1 MPSGSKK
8 RKAAKKKK
16 EQAANSIDS
25 NIPHGNGDPRSQDER
40 ESDGGDVGSPASHG
54 DHNHQHPFNQR
65 EHSPIQ
71 SHVAEEKSAEGAIRN
86 VENTVI
92 SGSDDVVAVKI
103 EEESGPKED
112 LESTLVTIQHIEHEN
127 SSSSCSNS
135 SDDESQASEK
145 KSKVAYN
152 FGSEVTSYGNED
164 KPASVMSEEV
174 LKVVENEALEK
185 VDSNSASGTADVYN
199 LVNAALSVQEEVVRA
214 TEVSANKSVPDVVEP
229 GLKGSEEKV
238 LPSSICVSRFELGE
252 NEGKFP
258 SSSVTSAESSTVVDK
273 TQHFESHD
281 QSEKQPLVVSA
292 PPVIIAEPSVH
303 GDLVDKQLV
312 KATNGYGFYTSI
324 SFQGSVF
331 S

>member
-40 ESDGGDVGSPASHG
+40 ESDGGDVGSPASQG

-71 SHVAEEKSAEGAIRN
+71 SHVAEEKSAEGAIRD

-92 SGSDDVVAVKI
+92 SGSDVVVAVKI

-112 LESTLVTIQHIEHEN
+112 LQSTLVTIQHIEHEK

-145 KSKVAYN
+145 KSNDKAYS

-185 VDSNSASGTADVYN
+185 VDSNSAVGTADAYN
-199 LVNAALSVQEEVVRA
+199 SVNAALSVQEEVNRA

-273 TQHFESHD
+273 TQLFESHD

-292 PPVIIAEPSVH
+292 PPVVQRTSVLSCC
-303 GDLVDKQLV
+303 GLFDVF
-312 KATNGYGFYTSI
+312 T
-324 SFQGSVF
+324 GSGR
-331 S
+331 

>member
-1 MPSGSKK
+1 MVL
-8 RKAAKKKK
+8 
-16 EQAANSIDS
+16 
-25 NIPHGNGDPRSQDER
+25 GNGDPRSQDER
-40 ESDGGDVGSPASHG
+40 ESDGGDVGSPASQG

-71 SHVAEEKSAEGAIRN
+71 SHVAEEKSAEGAIRD

-92 SGSDDVVAVKI
+92 SGSNVVV
-103 EEESGPKED
+103 
-112 LESTLVTIQHIEHEN
+112 LL
-127 SSSSCSNS
+127 

-145 KSKVAYN
+145 KSNDKAYS

-185 VDSNSASGTADVYN
+185 VDSNSAVGTADAYN
-199 LVNAALSVQEEVVRA
+199 SVNAALSVQEEVNRA

-273 TQHFESHD
+273 TQLFESHD

-292 PPVIIAEPSVH
+292 PPVVQRTSVLSCC
-303 GDLVDKQLV
+303 GLFDVF
-312 KATNGYGFYTSI
+312 T
-324 SFQGSVF
+324 GSGR
-331 S
+331 

>member
-16 EQAANSIDS
+16 EQAANTIDS

-40 ESDGGDVGSPASHG
+40 ESDGGDVGSPASQG

-71 SHVAEEKSAEGAIRN
+71 SHVDEEKSAEGAIRD

-103 EEESGPKED
+103 EKESGPKED
-112 LESTLVTIQHIEHEN
+112 LESTLVTIQHIEHEKI
-127 SSSSCSNS
+127 SSSCSNS
-135 SDDESQASEK
+135 SDDESQASEN

-164 KPASVMSEEV
+164 KPTSVLSEV

-185 VDSNSASGTADVYN
+185 VDSNSAVGTADVYN
-199 LVNAALSVQEEVVRA
+199 LVNAALSVQEEVDHA

-229 GLKGSEEKV
+229 ALKGSEEKV
-238 LPSSICVSRFELGE
+238 LPSSICVSRFKLGE
-252 NEGKFP
+252 NEGKIS
-258 SSSVTSAESSTVVDK
+258 SSSVTSAESSVVLDK

-281 QSEKQPLVVSA
+281 RSEKQPLVVSA

-303 GDLVDKQLV
+303 GDLVDKQFV
-312 KATNGYGFYTSI
+312 KATNGFGFYTSI